1 MYRCAMAVFEIEATI
16 TERGQTTVPAAIRRA
31 LKVGPEGGIV
41 YRLEEDG
48 SVTLAKR
55 DVEAS
60 DPVIQNF
67 LAFLAAD
74 MTARPE
80 ALQPVSMAWLKEAQN
95 LVKDVV
101 VDLDAPL
108 DPSDEK

>member
-1 MYRCAMAVFEIEATI
+1 MAVFEIEATI
-16 TERGQTTVPAAIRRA
+16 TKRGQTTVPAAIRRA
-31 LKVGPEGGIV
+31 LKIGPEGGII

-48 SVTLAKR
+48 SVTLAKKE
-55 DVEAS
+55 VEAT

-74 MTARPE
+74 MVARPE
-80 ALQPVSMAWLKEAQN
+80 ALQPVSMEWLRESQD
-95 LVKDVV
+95 LVKDVS

-108 DPSDEK
+108 DPSDEG